1 MFVMWQYG
9 LLNQPPQGYP
19 DRDCHE
25 LYSYG
30 NKKSQKRNRIGL
42 SQEDTDKLV
51 LPTSLAVNNK
61 N

>member
-25 LYSYG
+25 LYSMEIKRV
-30 NKKSQKRNRIGL
+30 KKETVSACRKRIRISWFCQL
-42 SQEDTDKLV
+42 R
-51 LPTSLAVNNK
+51 
-61 N
+61 